1 MSNKIVKF
9 NAIILLLMVIL
20 FTVESQII
28 NSYKVY
34 LIYIL
39 QLICIIYNVITNKEK
54 KVNYIKIILSI
65 IIFFVFTLII
75 DFFAE
80 YTSET
85 IITTIIVFTNI
96 ILLSIMIGTV
106 EKKLDNEIYI
116 KFCKYFFIFVII
128 ICLYAIIIRY
138 FGGIPTYYDA
148 SEDGSIQYRQSVN
161 IFGINFSQIVIPD
174 RNISLGYGVASITG
188 NPNTLSYLILFAE
201 IIYLFF
207 LERKD
212 TKIKKVLYIAILT
225 MTILMANSRLAVLL
239 YMMMLIIRIFFI
251 SKLKTSAD
259 KKYSLMKISIG
270 VALMIISF
278 LILNMGK
285 INIWEQIDFNGR
297 NDMWNVALEEIKNNP
312 LKMNGLG
319 ASGEI
324 LKIKLGKEISMHNT
338 YLDFALNYGIFI
350 LFVFIIYNILLIV
363 NSIRNL
369 LASTNEKDIRRI
381 LVQIIFLIVL
391 LIIGLSEGTVM
402 TFSIY
407 NLLYF
412 YNILNLRIINKGGS
426 ISER

>member
-20 FTVESQII
+20 FTVESQIK

-54 KVNYIKIILSI
+54 KINYIKIILSI
-65 IIFFVFTLII
+65 IISFVFTLII

-96 ILLSIMIGTV
+96 ILLSIMIGTL

-174 RNISLGYGVASITG
+174 RNISFGYGVASITG

-212 TKIKKVLYIAILT
+212 GKIKKVLYIAILT

-239 YMMMLIIRIFFI
+239 YMMLLIIRIFFI
-251 SKLKTSAD
+251 SKFKTNAER
-259 KKYSLMKISIG
+259 KYSLMKISIG
-270 VALMIISF
+270 VALMIIAL

-285 INIWEQIDFNGR
+285 INILEQMICG
-297 NDMWNVALEEIKNNP
+297 M
-312 LKMNGLG
+312 
-319 ASGEI
+319 
-324 LKIKLGKEISMHNT
+324 
-338 YLDFALNYGIFI
+338 
-350 LFVFIIYNILLIV
+350 
-363 NSIRNL
+363 
-369 LASTNEKDIRRI
+369 
-381 LVQIIFLIVL
+381 
-391 LIIGLSEGTVM
+391 
-402 TFSIY
+402 
-407 NLLYF
+407 
-412 YNILNLRIINKGGS
+412 
-426 ISER
+426 